1 MHCYKFANIII
12 SWLIFAI
19 DRVIIKLSNDGEMDM
34 LRVQRSDIEHRM
46 ISHHTQQMKVKH
58 HLILRDVKDAVPYIV
73 LVDTSIV
80 GVGFPDDPSHRN
92 FFCVIFILLSH

>member
-1 MHCYKFANIII
+1 MLFYKFANIII
-12 SWLIFAI
+12 SRLII
-19 DRVIIKLSNDGEMDM
+19 VIGGVIIKLSNDREMDM
-34 LRVQRSDIEHRM
+34 LRVEHSDIEQCM
-46 ISHHTQQMKVKH
+46 IFNHTQQMKVKH

-92 FFCVIFILLSH
+92 LFSM